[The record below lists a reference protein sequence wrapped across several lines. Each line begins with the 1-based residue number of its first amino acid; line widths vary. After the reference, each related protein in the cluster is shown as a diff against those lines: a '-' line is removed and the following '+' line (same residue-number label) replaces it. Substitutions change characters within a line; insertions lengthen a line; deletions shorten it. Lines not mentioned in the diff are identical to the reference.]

1 MFDAIS
7 LLAILLQT
15 AATPASAMPAS
26 TGTEA
31 PICRRIEVTGSIA
44 RKERVCKTKAEW
56 RQAEDFGNRR
66 ARAIIEH
73 GTGRPFDM
81 Q

>member
-1 MFDAIS
+1 MFGAAS
-7 LLAILLQT
+7 LLTMLLQT
-15 AATPASAMPAS
+15 AATPASAMPVS

-44 RKERVCKTKAEW
+44 RKERVCKSKAEW
-56 RQAEDFGNRR
+56 RQADEFGNRR
-66 ARAIIEH
+66 ARAIVEYS
-73 GTGRPFDM
+73 TGRPFD